1 VKHGPPGHEGL
12 TGRDILKMCDAFTK
26 PLTGIPIPMS
36 KLTSVVVPIYT
47 PNLTPDMET
56 GIGRWTEDQ
65 FVRAVRDGVRPDGR
79 RLSAPMFAYQELS
92 DAEARAVYAY
102 LRSIPAIRQRP

>member
-1 VKHGPPGHEGL
+1 MRPERSKGYMGG
-12 TGRDILKMCDAFTK
+12 
-26 PLTGIPIPMS
+26 GI
-36 KLTSVVVPIYT
+36 KRKDVAGSVVYT